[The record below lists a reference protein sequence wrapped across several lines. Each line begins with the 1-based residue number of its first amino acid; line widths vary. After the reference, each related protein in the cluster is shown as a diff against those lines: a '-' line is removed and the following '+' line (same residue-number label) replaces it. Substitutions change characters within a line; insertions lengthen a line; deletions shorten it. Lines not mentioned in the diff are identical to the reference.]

1 MKNPYEQY
9 VNNAIDAQGEKYAH
23 RAVNS
28 QGTITSMDESHDMPD
43 HDHMSVTVAQTA
55 STLNP
60 GAGIDN
66 QEEMQRQWQW
76 SVAEEMLP
84 AADDARSSQIL
95 DEVGRMDVHM
105 DSVADKV
112 KAVKSKLDEME
123 EEGGVVLNLKDS

>member
-1 MKNPYEQY
+1 MVEHI
-9 VNNAIDAQGEKYAH
+9 AIDAQGDKFAH

-28 QGTITSMDESHDMPD
+28 HGTITSMDESPD
-43 HDHMSVTVAQTA
+43 HDHTAVSVAPTS
-55 STLNP
+55 STPNP

-66 QEEMQRQWQW
+66 QKEMQRQWQW

-84 AADDARSSQIL
+84 AANDARSSQIL
-95 DEVGRMDVHM
+95 DEVGRMEVHM